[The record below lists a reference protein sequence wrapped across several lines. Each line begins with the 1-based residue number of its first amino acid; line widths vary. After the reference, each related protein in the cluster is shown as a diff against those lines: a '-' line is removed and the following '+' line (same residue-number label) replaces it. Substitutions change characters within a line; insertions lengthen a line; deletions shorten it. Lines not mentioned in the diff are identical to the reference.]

1 MVWVI
6 TLDLNN
12 EGSIVIEVHKNKN
25 TARKRLEYLNDKNES
40 EFSTYIMEK
49 FKLQTK
55 FVKNV
60 EEGKHGN

>member
-6 TLDLNN
+6 TLDLDN

-40 EFSTYIMEK
+40 AFSIYSMEK

-60 EEGKHGN
+60 KGDVE